1 MLSFIL
7 EELLHQLAAFVFKN
21 ASGDCAT
28 GMQGVGGE

>member
-1 MLSFIL
+1 MLSFVL

-21 ASGDCAT
+21 AGGYGAT